1 MATQDRRLDGDA
13 ARQPALNRTVSQGE
27 SAHRPAA
34 GARALLK
41 KREDEEM
48 KADFHRNL
56 TTSIGRIKVRYCAR
70 LGVGTKLYPSVV
82 DRCDVSV

>member
-1 MATQDRRLDGDA
+1 MKGDA
-13 ARQPALNRTVSQGE
+13 GSQVRWRRGEAACLNRRVSQGD

-70 LGVGTKLYPSVV
+70 LEVQNVPKPHV
-82 DRCDVSV
+82 RKRR